1 MIFISAGHTPNG
13 LKKDPG
19 ASGNGYTEAALAVEQ
34 RDLTTAELKLHG
46 AKFITD
52 NDDERLGDYLK
63 RIETGSGSVVL
74 EFHFDA
80 FNGVASG
87 CTCLV
92 GDDAD
97 RLDKAFAKELVDITA
112 LILEI
117 PNRGVKQEKDSDR
130 GKLGLMRETG
140 TVALLEL
147 CFIDNKSDVEKWQ
160 AKKAILAKEYA
171 KLLVKYEAFV

>member
-1 MIFISAGHTPNG
+1 MIFPSAGHNPKG
-13 LKKDPG
+13 LKPDPG
-19 ASGNGYTEAALAVEQ
+19 ASGNGYNEADLAVEQ
-34 RDLTTAELKLHG
+34 RNLTTKELDLLG
-46 AKFITD
+46 AKYVTD
-52 NDDERLGDYLK
+52 FDDERLADYLR

-74 EFHFDA
+74 EYHFDA

-112 LILEI
+112 ITLGI
-117 PNRGVKQEKDSDR
+117 PNRGVKAEKESNR
-130 GKLGLMRETG
+130 GRLGLMRETG

-147 CFIDNKSDVEKWQ
+147 CFIDNKSDIDKWQ
-160 AKKAILAKEYA
+160 SKKGILAKEFA
-171 KLLVKYEAFV
+171 KILVKYEAMV